1 MPVELTWIRQSIML
15 EVGVACKLLGLHV
28 LNVAAHQATVCAGGP
43 CDARG
48 ELVCLIQNCY
58 MTPPVCNVISHHSIN
73 SYFQILYQ

>member
-58 MTPPVCNVISHHSIN
+58 MWALLFCSGIGS
-73 SYFQILYQ
+73 